1 MNKRVNEIF
10 SEEINEVI
18 SLANIMA
25 MISIRTDISPNAC
38 VVNQALELVIMS
50 LSNESAGKDSLVEK
64 RITEAMMSPIFVA
77 FAEMDYD
84 TVKIFTLDVD
94 IVGEFIRS
102 YINMRM
108 VKVKNSLVS
117 EFKIDFSDF
126 PYKEIN
132 GLRSVIEVIR
142 HICSKEDYDKRFLIK
157 MLDKHAKLIIE
168 EIVGCLI
175 AAYGDGNNKRLKGKI
190 MGYVNNGFRA
200 VSLLMSIDLGYSNV
214 DSCKTIYSYGSD
226 KELFSNKLKNLE
238 LDLDTIRHT
247 KTFDYNTLA
256 LSKMQRLLEDS
267 FDKYSNYDIHLIEKM
282 FLTATGVVIDN
293 TKGRLMTGGCGP
305 RDIKLIKCMASF
317 EKQTDDLVAI
327 AMADIKIKNE
337 EAFLNI
343 GE

>member
-1 MNKRVNEIF
+1 MDKRVSEIF

-25 MISIRTDISPNAC
+25 MISIRTDISPNVC

-50 LSNESAGKDSLVEK
+50 LSNENTGEDSLVEK

-77 FAEMDYD
+77 FAEMDLH
-84 TVKIFTLDVD
+84 IESINHNVD

-168 EIVGCLI
+168 EIVECLI

-214 DSCKTIYSYGSD
+214 DSCKTIYLYGSD

-247 KTFDYNTLA
+247 KPFDYNTLA

-282 FLTATGVVIDN
+282 LRTATGVVIDN
-293 TKGRLMTGGCGP
+293 TKCRLMEDGYGP
-305 RDIKLIKCMASF
+305 RDIKLIKCLASF
-317 EKQTDDLVAI
+317 EKQTDDLIAI
-327 AMADIKIKNE
+327 AMDDIKIKNE